1 MKIQILKGNPM
12 DLFKIAVIGGGNMG
26 RAFIEGLLNKGQSPS
41 KILLVEISQNIR
53 EELNKSYSISAVEK
67 IDSTIKDYEILLI
80 AVKPQDVKKV
90 LEELANYITKDQLL
104 ISVAAGI
111 SIAYMEKQL
120 KKMVP
125 IVRTMPNLAARI
137 GKAAVA
143 MCPNSN
149 VSEAQLKK
157 AWQVMEAI
165 GDITVIEEKQM
176 DAVTGLS
183 GSGPAF
189 VFMLIEALADAG
201 VLVGLPRS
209 KALELVIQTLF
220 GAASILKECNIPPEV
235 AKEMV
240 TSPGGTAIEGV
251 LKLEKGGF
259 RGAIMEA
266 VQAAAE
272 KSAIME
278 QKYSDYL

>member
-1 MKIQILKGNPM
+1 MTGKERRM
-12 DLFKIAVIGGGNMG
+12 DIPRIAVIGGGNMG
-26 RAFIEGLLNKGQSPS
+26 KAMIEGLLNRGHSS
-41 KILLVEISQNIR
+41 EEILLVEILPNVR
-53 EELNKSYSISAVEK
+53 EELEKAYCISTAETIEGAISAYA
-67 IDSTIKDYEILLI
+67 IILI
-80 AVKPQDVKKV
+80 AVKPQDVKKILV
-90 LEELANYITKDQLL
+90 ALAEHVSERQLL

-111 SIAYMEKQL
+111 SLAYMEKQL
-120 KKMVP
+120 KKAVP

-143 MCPNSN
+143 ICPNAH
-149 VSEAQLKK
+149 VSKTQLKK
-157 AWQVMEAI
+157 AWSVMEAI
-165 GDITVIEEKQM
+165 GSVTLIEEKQM

-201 VLVGLPRS
+201 VLVGLSRS
-209 KALELVIQTLF
+209 KAMELVIQTLF
-220 GAASILKECNIPPEV
+220 GAASLLKECNIPPEV

-259 RGAIMEA
+259 RASIMEA
-266 VQAAAE
+266 VRAAAE
-272 KSAIME
+272 KSSMME
-278 QKYSDYL
+278 KKYSDYL